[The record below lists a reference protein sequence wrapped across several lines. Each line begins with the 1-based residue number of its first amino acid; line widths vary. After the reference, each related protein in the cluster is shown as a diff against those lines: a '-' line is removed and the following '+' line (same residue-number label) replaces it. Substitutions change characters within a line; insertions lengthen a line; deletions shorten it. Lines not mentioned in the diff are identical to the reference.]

1 MPSGLKIVSKMD
13 TIIYKS
19 ARIAGVD
26 VPDNN
31 DDNTSVDNT
40 NNNTDEIHDDEMHPD
55 DIAGLAP
62 TRQQDNKV
70 EIVDG
75 QQDQTDD
82 NEEIKII
89 FEPDKEA
96 TDNEEDPEEEKD
108 SEEDDEPDHPE
119 FDRLIQTRSG
129 QVSRPVHKYVTTHQ
143 GQGHLNT
150 QTNDTVEY
158 STETAKVIARTIN
171 AMNHQFAQTYSLS
184 KGIKTFGKKG
194 RQAAHKEMKQ
204 LHD

>member
-1 MPSGLKIVSKMD
+1 MW
-13 TIIYKS
+13 
-19 ARIAGVD
+19 IAGVD
-26 VPDNN
+26 VPDDND
-31 DDNTSVDNT
+31 DDNTSV
-40 NNNTDEIHDDEMHPD
+40 NNTKNNANKIHDDEMHPD

-62 TRQQDNKV
+62 TRQQDNNQIDNEI

-75 QQDQTDD
+75 QQDQTNN
-82 NEEIKII
+82 NEEIEIV
-89 FEPDKEA
+89 FEPDEEA
-96 TDNEEDPEEEKD
+96 TDNEEDPEEDE
-108 SEEDDEPDHPE
+108 EPDHPE

-150 QTNDTVEY
+150 QATNAVEY
-158 STETAKVIARTIN
+158 STESAKVIARTIN
-171 AMNHQFAQTYSLS
+171 AMNHQFAQTYSLT